1 MTSSLRKTKLIFRQ
15 LQQQTVL
22 LLSLWIALNWI
33 RTQQLNALCTLCVQ
47 IYNTSVYVLLWKKS
61 AWKRDNGMNKIKWGN
76 KTWTNFAAE
85 PIYKMDFEE
94 RYKSAHVARRYKAKV
109 KSSIKRDE
117 LSICSVEPLSLL
129 SERNDVGETSTCW
142 GAPRWI
148 WKPLLWLKTQQR
160 FKVRLLCSKWAK
172 TCWFTE
178 TSAVVSLTEAPLRGS
193 SHWS

>member
-15 LQQQTVL
+15 LEQQTVL

-61 AWKRDNGMNKIKWGN
+61 AWKRDNGMN
-76 KTWTNFAAE
+76 
-85 PIYKMDFEE
+85 YL
-94 RYKSAHVARRYKAKV
+94 SAV
-109 KSSIKRDE
+109 SS
-117 LSICSVEPLSLL
+117 LSVYSQSVMMWS
-129 SERNDVGETSTCW
+129 ETSTCW

>member
-15 LQQQTVL
+15 LEQQTVL

-61 AWKRDNGMNKIKWGN
+61 AWKRDDGMNKIKWGN

-94 RYKSAHVARRYKAKV
+94 RFKSAHVARRYKAKV

-117 LSICSVEPLSLL
+117 LSICSLL
-129 SERNDVGETSTCW
+129 SERNDVEWNQHLLGSTEMNLKAAAMKLSRDSKC
-142 GAPRWI
+142 GCFAVNGLKRVDSQ
-148 WKPLLWLKTQQR
+148 KPLLWFQ
-160 FKVRLLCSKWAK
+160 
-172 TCWFTE
+172 
-178 TSAVVSLTEAPLRGS
+178 
-193 SHWS
+193 